1 MLDDIAVW
9 PVFEQP
15 AGKIASPGVAA
26 MIEHDQLDEGPGF
39 LRIFPL
45 RRALASTQPD
55 DGAADADAFAG
66 LQRDVSHQSVA
77 LVEQSEDGNALLHR
91 GDPGIWIA
99 GTSCRPRFGNR
110 AIVCWRRRCG
120 VALAIASAQRHHRPG
135 QSKHERQSGTGARHA
150 ASGVH
155 A

>member
-1 MLDDIAVW
+1 
-9 PVFEQP
+9 
-15 AGKIASPGVAA
+15 
-26 MIEHDQLDEGPGF
+26 MIEYDQLDEGPGL
-39 LRIFPL
+39 LRILPL
-45 RRALASTQPD
+45 CSALTSTQPD

-77 LVEQSEDGNALLHR
+77 LVEQSEDGNALFHR
-91 GDPGIWIA
+91 GDPGIGIA
-99 GTSCRPRFGNR
+99 GAGRGAGLGNR
-110 AIVCWRRRCG
+110 AIVCGRRRCC

-135 QSKHERQSGTGARHA
+135 QSKHERQSGTSARHA